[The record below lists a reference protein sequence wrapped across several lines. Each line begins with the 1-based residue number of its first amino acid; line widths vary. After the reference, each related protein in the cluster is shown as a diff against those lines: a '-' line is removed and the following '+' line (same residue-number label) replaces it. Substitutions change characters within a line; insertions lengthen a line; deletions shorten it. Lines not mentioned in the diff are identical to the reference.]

1 MALGKAVDRRTAEMI
16 ARVLQTSITQMDQTG
31 VLNDPSALFAT
42 LSCAFEKLVNDIEE
56 KSSETQETDQ
66 KLHPENW
73 VIVTCGNRPKVV
85 QVVDVDGEDIDWD

>member
-66 KLHPENW
+66 KLHPE
-73 VIVTCGNRPKVV
+73 VRRSIESLISFVSCRLLPSK
-85 QVVDVDGEDIDWD
+85 